1 MASSST
7 TFAIATLLFAALF
20 APAAN
25 QSSPGSFC
33 PTSLFTFADS
43 LSDGGNRDIEGGGKT
58 LSGSYPY
65 GVTYGRPTGRYCD
78 GLIIPDFLVQK
89 LGFDNIGIPSLEFNG
104 TEFVSLNFAYAGATV
119 LQVDDFVRHQ
129 QTVVARNGREQSEP
143 WYENALFYV
152 EIGGDDI
159 NFALPLGTDTV
170 INHTIPAVIQGLASG
185 IATLYNHGARHVL
198 LFNMPRA
205 DCSPNYLQ
213 AFQQYPATTTT
224 MVALW
229 RSRLATVLAQNYTG
243 LNVYYY
249 DWFAANTYVMEN
261 MNQYGF
267 TNALQS
273 CCGGGGKFNCN
284 GDGLCGCAP
293 LNEPNAIYTVCNDP
307 SRYFT
312 FDGIHYTQHFYQIM
326 SDFIIAGQYLT
337 PSVKLQ
343 KGCKAVNEPEEIGA
357 DHPVNYPAT
366 AQAFDVFVYG
376 GSYTPGDSYSQSLDT
391 VCSFLYLWTPM
402 NGSELLVS
410 YGRGDS
416 VVWALSQCSN
426 RTLDRDHCSSCL
438 TAARVRIDDFN
449 TSFPL
454 RGGGYWTTGTNYD
467 CFLLYNKD
475 PIHISDPSKLFG
487 VCILRYSSLIEP

>member
-20 APAAN
+20 APAKSAN

-33 PTSLFTFADS
+33 PTALFTFADS
-43 LSDGGNRDIEGGGKT
+43 LSDGGNRDIEEA
-58 LSGSYPY
+58 
-65 GVTYGRPTGRYCD
+65 R
-78 GLIIPDFLVQK
+78 
-89 LGFDNIGIPSLEFNG
+89 FDNIGIPSLEFNG
-104 TEFVSLNFAYAGATV
+104 TEFVSLDFAYAGATV
-119 LQVDDFVRHQ
+119 LQVENQPFSSPHIFSAQVDDFVRHQ

-170 INHTIPAVIQGLASG
+170 INHTIPAVIQG

-213 AFQQYPATTTT
+213 AFQQYPAGTFHYDNDGCI
-224 MVALW
+224 VEVGQLI
-229 RSRLATVLAQNYTG
+229 SYFNSNIQRLATELAQNYTG
-243 LNVYYY
+243 LNVYYS

-293 LNEPNAIYTVCNDP
+293 LNEPNVTYTVCNDP
-307 SRYFT
+307 SQYFT

-337 PSVKLQ
+337 PSVKL
-343 KGCKAVNEPEEIGA
+343 CKAVNEPEG
-357 DHPVNYPAT
+357 
-366 AQAFDVFVYG
+366 
-376 GSYTPGDSYSQSLDT
+376 
-391 VCSFLYLWTPM
+391 
-402 NGSELLVS
+402 
-410 YGRGDS
+410 
-416 VVWALSQCSN
+416 
-426 RTLDRDHCSSCL
+426 
-438 TAARVRIDDFN
+438 
-449 TSFPL
+449 PL
-454 RGGGYWTTGTNYD
+454 
-467 CFLLYNKD
+467 
-475 PIHISDPSKLFG
+475 
-487 VCILRYSSLIEP
+487 